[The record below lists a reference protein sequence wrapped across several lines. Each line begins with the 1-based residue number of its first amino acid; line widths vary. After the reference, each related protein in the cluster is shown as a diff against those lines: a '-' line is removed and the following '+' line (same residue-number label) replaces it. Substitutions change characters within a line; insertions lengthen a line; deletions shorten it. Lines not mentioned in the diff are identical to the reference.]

1 MDAEGNVG
9 PYRLVERIGRG
20 GMGEVWLADDP
31 TGAAGSTPRRV
42 AVKLLD
48 PAMVHDP
55 DWLARFARE
64 VEAARR
70 VSSRH
75 VARVLDADIDAG
87 RPWLASTYIAGATL
101 EEHVSRHGPLAPG
114 ALRSLGA
121 ALAEALVAIHDAGV
135 VHRDL
140 TPRNIVLG
148 PDGPCVVDFGIAW
161 YPGAASITQTGSW
174 VGTPAWMPPERF
186 TGEGLSP
193 AGDVWSWGAVMV
205 YAALGRPPVVAN
217 VTAGP
222 PDRAIAG
229 DTTVV
234 DLDGLPDWLAGT
246 VHAAMALDPADR
258 PTADAV
264 LAVMLAPGSQG
275 VPPTARGTATRPMW
289 LDDTGAA
296 IPTRPGAPEMQAGGT
311 RRPREVAATGG
322 PGDLRRTART
332 DPAARPDRRR
342 AAPWLSGLAL
352 VAAGA
357 VVGAS
362 AGFLVTV
369 IVVTVLLLVAV
380 ALRLA
385 RENLPD
391 GSRPVPPTWGFV
403 LAAPVALGVGVAQ
416 LIGPLGGVAVVFG
429 LVVLFVLLGGDI
441 G

>member
-1 MDAEGNVG
+1 M
-9 PYRLVERIGRG
+9 
-20 GMGEVWLADDP
+20 
-31 TGAAGSTPRRV
+31 
-42 AVKLLD
+42 
-48 PAMVHDP
+48 
-55 DWLARFARE
+55 
-64 VEAARR
+64 
-70 VSSRH
+70 
-75 VARVLDADIDAG
+75 
-87 RPWLASTYIAGATL
+87 
-101 EEHVSRHGPLAPG
+101 
-114 ALRSLGA
+114 
-121 ALAEALVAIHDAGV
+121 

-140 TPRNIVLG
+140 TPRNVVLG

-161 YPGAASITQTGSW
+161 YPDAASITQAGSW
-174 VGTPAWMPPERF
+174 VGTPAWMPPETVHRR
-186 TGEGLSP
+186 GPS
-193 AGDVWSWGAVMV
+193 ARRGDVWSWGALMV

-258 PTADAV
+258 PTAAAV

-275 VPPTARGTATRPMW
+275 VPPTTGHGHPSDVARRHGGGDPDPAGRTR
-289 LDDTGAA
+289 D
-296 IPTRPGAPEMQAGGT
+296 AGGCDT
-311 RRPREVAATGG
+311 PSRRGGRDRRPRRPATDRSDGSG
-322 PGDLRRTART
+322 RTAR
-332 DPAARPDRRR
+332 PAT